1 MAGRRWWCGLGRSR
15 APYYKF
21 SVGGDDPETISD
33 LERELEA
40 EMRLYDHEEYPNLQY
55 LSSGEESDESDDGLW
70 NEEDRLSLRMALYED
85 EFYQMLEED
94 EAACNAEREEQ
105 EAREAVDDSHR
116 IIRHEREVEEWPE
129 CAPRQ
134 YDETQVEADFRF
146 RVMTILQ
153 QWWRGV

>member
-1 MAGRRWWCGLGRSR
+1 MRSHD
-15 APYYKF
+15 Y
-21 SVGGDDPETISD
+21 
-33 LERELEA
+33 
-40 EMRLYDHEEYPNLQY
+40 EEYPNIQY
-55 LSSGEESDESDDGLW
+55 LSSGEDSDESDDVLW
-70 NEEDRLSLRMALYED
+70 NEEDRRSFRMALHED

-94 EAACNAEREEQ
+94 EAACNAEREEL